1 VVSSDIFSGAYQLEK
16 AKHEVNPEPD
26 MLQRKEISNQ
36 EKLEILELNIS
47 RVLVTNCRTEL
58 TSSRNKL
65 EQHLELFKKTN
76 FFQQNQWPLAN
87 DSLNTSRISP
97 LFEKHPY
104 ETYLY
109 NNPLTEKFGRKLPES
124 QSANAALH
132 SYYTMTTDSLK
143 KVRYKTKLNSS
154 RLCLSEDSQ
163 FRFLHIGMM

>member
-1 VVSSDIFSGAYQLEK
+1 MSSDIFSGAYQLEK

-26 MLQRKEISNQ
+26 MLQRKEVSNQ

-76 FFQQNQWPLAN
+76 FFQQTQWPF
-87 DSLNTSRISP
+87 SNTTTTTTRISP

-104 ETYLY
+104 DTYLY
-109 NNPLTEKFGRKLPES
+109 SNPLSKKTSTLPQP
-124 QSANAALH
+124 QSASRALH
-132 SYYTMTTDSLK
+132 TYYTMTTDSLK
-143 KVRYKTKLNSS
+143 KVRI
-154 RLCLSEDSQ
+154 D
-163 FRFLHIGMM
+163 